1 MKIFKSDIP
10 DVLVIQPAV
19 FGDARGHFWES
30 FSQQRYNEHG
40 ITGDFVQDNFST
52 STKGVLRG
60 LHYQIPP
67 FAQGKLCQVITGK
80 VLDVAVDIR
89 HGSPTFGKYVA
100 QELSEENRYQLWIPP
115 GFAHGFAVLSD
126 FAVFSYKC
134 TNYYNKNSERTL
146 LYSDSTVN
154 VSWGIENP
162 IVSEKDIVGKL
173 LSEIDKD
180 FIF

>member
-1 MKIFKSDIP
+1 MKTSKFEISG
-10 DVLVIQPAV
+10 VLLVQPAV
-19 FGDARGHFWES
+19 FGDARGQFWES

-40 ITGDFVQDNFST
+40 IVGNFVQDNFST
-52 STKGVLRG
+52 STKSVLRG

-67 FAQGKLCQVITGK
+67 FAQGKLCQVISGK

-115 GFAHGFAVLSD
+115 GFAHGFAVLSE

-134 TNYYNKNSERTL
+134 THYYNKNSERTL
-146 LYSDSTVN
+146 LYSDSAVGVN
-154 VSWGIENP
+154 WGIENP
-162 IVSEKDIVGKL
+162 IVSEKDIIGKL